1 MRCFHIPLAMSL
13 LLIFNAMSTSAQ
25 DDNSAAMLLQK
36 GDSCL
41 NMYDNY
47 HAMQYYLACA
57 NRDSTDITAHRKLAL
72 CYRNMGNSKACIESL
87 ARIPEDSISHE
98 DARMYYYSFS
108 GLNANDKATLWG
120 EHITKLYPYD
130 SEIVASLS
138 SLYNK
143 MGQPE
148 KAEQTARR
156 YMTDCD
162 SMNLLVNNQLA
173 YSLFLQQKYED
184 AITQYEK
191 LITQGQDNYTSNFV
205 LGLCYDCT
213 SNADKA
219 QEHLAKAITF
229 DDDNSYCLYRLAM
242 TEETLFMDSLAMEHF
257 NRSIETAMPQTRALR
272 IFRKLASLHYEHHE
286 YADAARF
293 FERCIAYG
301 EHDNLLDYYN
311 AAQML
316 IGAGDKDKA
325 NMYLQIF
332 ISKAENVQDEETKKL
347 IVTARKQLDKDK

>member
-1 MRCFHIPLAMSL
+1 MRNINIALAMSFL
-13 LLIFNAMSTSAQ
+13 LVFNAINASAQ
-25 DDNSAAMLLQK
+25 DDDSVAMLLQK

-41 NMYDNY
+41 NIHDNY

-57 NRDSTDITAHRKLAL
+57 NSDSTNVTAHRKLAL

-108 GLNANDKATLWG
+108 GLNANDKAALWG
-120 EHITKLYPYD
+120 EHITKLHPYD

-148 KAEQTARR
+148 KAERTARR
-156 YMTDCD
+156 YVADCD
-162 SMNLLVNNQLA
+162 STNLLVNNQLA
-173 YSLFLQQKYED
+173 YSLFLQQKYEE
-184 AITQYEK
+184 ATTQYEK
-191 LITQGQDNYTSNFV
+191 LITLGQDNYTSNFV

-229 DDDNSYCLYRLAM
+229 DNENSYCLYRLAM
-242 TEETLFMDSLAMEHF
+242 TEAALFMDSLAMVHF
-257 NRSIETAMPQTRALR
+257 NRSIETAMPKTRALR
-272 IFRKLASLHYEHHE
+272 IFRKLASLHYEHHQ
-286 YADAARF
+286 YADAARS
-293 FERCIAYG
+293 FEQCIAYS

-316 IGAGDKDKA
+316 IAAGDKDKA
-325 NMYLQIF
+325 SMYLQIF
-332 ISKAENVQDEETKKL
+332 ISKAENAQDEETKKL
-347 IVTARKQLDKDK
+347 ITTARKQLDKDK